1 MTSLRPVKAIRPA
14 YLRVSFEAKK
24 YQVFGKRKHV
34 TIPLKHFIDG
44 NPMGQM
50 QRKPFPVNPT

>member
-1 MTSLRPVKAIRPA
+1 MTSLRPA

-34 TIPLKHFIDG
+34 TIPLKHFIQLDRYCHH
-44 NPMGQM
+44 NMGCYDTDS
-50 QRKPFPVNPT
+50 KKN

>member
-1 MTSLRPVKAIRPA
+1 MVRKMTSLRPA

>member
-1 MTSLRPVKAIRPA
+1 MTSLRPA

-50 QRKPFPVNPT
+50 QRKPFPVNPTRQVLPS